1 MSSLERKFLL
11 AEIAEIAET
20 VIIIIILSCVY
31 VRQMSLDEEI
41 KYLRNRVEQLELS
54 KSSCNNE
61 FKWRD

>member
-11 AEIAEIAET
+11 AEIAEIAEI
-20 VIIIIILSCVY
+20 VIIIIVLSCVY

-41 KYLRNRVEQLELS
+41 KDLRNRVEQLEFS
-54 KSSCNNE
+54 KSSLNDE